1 MSNSTCSCKL
11 EAAVYLVDA
20 DTLRCEYANRTA
32 QCDLQYSMTELR
44 ELMPR
49 DGEPAFATESL
60 LPLLVPL
67 RAHEE
72 QEIEGETRFRRK
84 DGAIFPVAV
93 RLHLWR
99 GPGKSLLIIIARE
112 ITGDIGT
119 PPKRGEG
126 QEEGRAVPMSIG
138 IGEAHPLAI
147 VANSPGMV
155 FQYIQGEDGGHFMPF
170 ISDQCINVLGIEV
183 ERLKADPALLLDLV
197 LPEDGE
203 SLRSS
208 QAQPAASLAI
218 WNW

>member
-1 MSNSTCSCKL
+1 MNNSTSYNSN
-11 EAAVYLVDA
+11 AGVYLIDA

-32 QCDLQYSMTELR
+32 QFDLQYSMAELR

-49 DGEPAFATESL
+49 DGEPAFVTESL
-60 LPLLVPL
+60 LPLLAPL
-67 RAHEE
+67 LADEE
-72 QEIEGETRFRRK
+72 QEIEGETSFRRK
-84 DGAIFPVAV
+84 NGATFPVSV
-93 RLHLWR
+93 RLLLWR
-99 GPGKSLLIIIARE
+99 GPDKSLFIIIARE
-112 ITGDIGT
+112 ITGDIRT
-119 PPKRGEG
+119 LRKRDEE
-126 QEEGRAVPMSIG
+126 QLEGRTAATSTG
-138 IGEAHPLAI
+138 IGEAQPLAI

-155 FQYIQGEDGGHFMPF
+155 FQYIQGEDGGHFIPF